1 MHACSVTKGVQRFR
15 SLLTRSNNEDC
26 RAMEVVELDR
36 RGLEVVSRDTEIAE
50 VLCVSLSPCLSGERR
65 KKGRWVTKLD
75 CASFHRE
82 AMK

>member
-1 MHACSVTKGVQRFR
+1 
-15 SLLTRSNNEDC
+15 
-26 RAMEVVELDR
+26 MEVVELDR

-82 AMK
+82 ATK